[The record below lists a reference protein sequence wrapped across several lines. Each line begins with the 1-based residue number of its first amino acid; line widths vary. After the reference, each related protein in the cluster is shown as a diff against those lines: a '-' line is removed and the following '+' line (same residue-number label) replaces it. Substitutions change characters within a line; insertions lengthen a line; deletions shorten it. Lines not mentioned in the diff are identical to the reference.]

1 MNADELS
8 GIVIGCAIRIHSGL
22 GPGLYESVYETLLV
36 SDLTR
41 RRLNVERQKSMP
53 FEFDG
58 IVFEKGFHADLV
70 VEGKLLVEIK
80 SIAQIGPA
88 QVKQTLTYMRLLDIR
103 LGLILN
109 FGAASMRDGIKRVI
123 NSNGPSRTSTTL
135 RTLREKNPGK
145 QQS

>member
-8 GIVIGCAIRIHSGL
+8 GVVIGCAIRIHTGL
-22 GPGLYESVYETLLV
+22 GPGLYESVYEALLV

-41 RRLNVERQKSMP
+41 KRLKVERQKSMP

-70 VEGKLLVEIK
+70 VEGKLLVEVK

-109 FGAASMRDGIKRVI
+109 FGAPSMRDGIKRVI
-123 NSNGPSRTSTTL
+123 DSRTPSRTSKTL
-135 RTLREKNPGK
+135 RTSREIKPRK
-145 QQS
+145 P